1 MISLSFC
8 SVFLNPKF
16 VTLHCNATFVSAQSK
31 FFQPPLF
38 TVKVLL
44 PLSCRV
50 FDFWGE
56 EFRMNKSDNTETSL
70 QFNIPSTSET
80 QNEPANNGWTK
91 PALDQASE
99 QAQSHLQTQEKNIS
113 GWLAEATPFIGQSA
127 AIKEIFALI
136 EKVANTDSTVLILG
150 ESGTGKELVARALH
164 NNSIRRS
171 RPFVPVN
178 CGAIPSELLETELFG
193 HLKGAYTGAIAN
205 RVGRFTLAH
214 QGTLFLDEIGTMPA
228 SLQVKILRALQ
239 LKEFEPVGG
248 NKTLKSDCRV
258 IAATN
263 IDLEVEVSKGTFRE
277 DLYYRL
283 NVIPITL
290 PSLRERREDIPLLI
304 NHFIKHFNTKKGY
317 KIEGVSAEAMDV
329 LCRYNWPG
337 NVRELENIC
346 QRLCILKSAGTIEVS
361 DLPAKLHQVRALSS
375 STTTPWSHWLTEGIP
390 DAGIPF
396 DDLVTQ
402 FENDLINKALEQTR
416 WNKNKAAQL
425 LHLNRTTLV
434 EKIKKRGLAPSHN

>member
-1 MISLSFC
+1 
-8 SVFLNPKF
+8 
-16 VTLHCNATFVSAQSK
+16 
-31 FFQPPLF
+31 
-38 TVKVLL
+38 
-44 PLSCRV
+44 
-50 FDFWGE
+50 
-56 EFRMNKSDNTETSL
+56 MNKSDNIESNL

-80 QNEPANNGWTK
+80 PNEPVNNGWTK

-99 QAQSHLQTQEKNIS
+99 QAQSQLQTQEKNIS

-164 NNSIRRS
+164 NNSVRRA

-193 HLKGAYTGAIAN
+193 HVKGAYTGAVAN

-248 NKTLKSDCRV
+248 NKTMKSDCRV

-263 IDLEVEVSKGTFRE
+263 IDLEVEVNKGSFRE

-304 NHFIKHFNTKKGY
+304 NHFIKQFNTKKGY
-317 KIEGVSAEAMDV
+317 KIEGVSSEAMDV

-361 DLPAKLHQVRALSS
+361 DLPPKLHQVRALSS
-375 STTTPWSHWLTEGIP
+375 GTTTPWSHWLTEGIP

-434 EKIKKRGLAPSHN
+434 EKIKKRGLAPSHQ